1 MAKRQDLRQDT
12 NGDIYINTS
21 TGDFSIIESDNQ
33 HVSDI
38 LEAVSGDY
46 KEFPLIG
53 VNFFR
58 FSNSTGQ
65 RQALEGIMRTQLL
78 SDGYRVIKVE
88 IPESVTSLEDIKIYA
103 NGPTI

>member
-1 MAKRQDLRQDT
+1 MAKRQDLRQDD

-21 TGDFSIIESDNQ
+21 SGDLSIIESDNQ

-38 LEAVSGDY
+38 LQAVSGDY

-58 FSNSTGQ
+58 FQNSTGQ
-65 RQALEGIMRTQLL
+65 RQIIEGIVRTQLAA
-78 SDGYRVIKVE
+78 DGYKVNKVI
-88 IPESVTSLEDIKIYA
+88 IPESVTSLEDIVVYTD
-103 NGPTI
+103 GPTL